1 MCGRIEYA
9 VDSFSPGALM
19 YLVPTTS
26 ESSSIMLAVPRRG
39 DNFSIG
45 HIPPGRYSLLAFDL
59 ENNSLPRMPFSLAS
73 TSEIVEV
80 RTSRGKCV
88 MVRMYNYINYRDL
101 LSSCNCNIESRTTC
115 HVNSYVILAHS
126 NPIKPLGH
134 LFWEKI
140 ELYRRLCSAL
150 QAFVPQFKAILE
162 HFQTFCELLLV
173 CHTTCVTDLCIQLVR
188 QILLRLVIY
197 FQQLAGSWG
206 K

>member
-26 ESSSIMLAVPRRG
+26 ESSSIMLAVRRG

-45 HIPPGRYSLLAFDL
+45 HIPPGIYSLLAFDL

-73 TSEIVEV
+73 TSETVEV

-88 MVRMYNYINYRDL
+88 MVRMYNYISYRDL

-126 NPIKPLGH
+126 KPNKTFRPFILGKNRTIQEA
-134 LFWEKI
+134 LFCI
-140 ELYRRLCSAL
+140 ASLC
-150 QAFVPQFKAILE
+150 
-162 HFQTFCELLLV
+162 
-173 CHTTCVTDLCIQLVR
+173 TTVQS
-188 QILLRLVIY
+188 Y
-197 FQQLAGSWG
+197 P
-206 K
+206 